1 MVNLWGQKDIMA
13 QVTLR
18 TKVMKGDWKTSLWSD
33 PSGIALS
40 CLLCQA

>member
-1 MVNLWGQKDIMA
+1 MGGKKDIMA

-18 TKVMKGDWKTSLWSD
+18 MKVMKDDWKKSLWSD

-40 CLLCQA
+40 FLLCQA